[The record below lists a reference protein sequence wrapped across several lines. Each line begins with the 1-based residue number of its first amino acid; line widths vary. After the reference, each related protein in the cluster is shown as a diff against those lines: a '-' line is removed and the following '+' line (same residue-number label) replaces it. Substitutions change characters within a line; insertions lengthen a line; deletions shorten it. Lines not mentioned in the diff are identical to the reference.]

1 MTEDHPLSDREIEVL
16 QYVAAGLTNRE
27 IAQKLTIS
35 HNTVK
40 VHLSNIFEK
49 IGVAS
54 RTEATV
60 YAIEHRIVD
69 VPGGENGT
77 SGQQTGLLSLFR
89 QVKWYWLAIGALLLV
104 FLIAILTRALFP
116 APTPPQTAT
125 ADVAER
131 WKELA
136 PMPEARQGMAAVAFD
151 GNIYTLAG
159 EGPEGV
165 SGSVFRY
172 LPDEDRWETLSEK
185 PTPVTD
191 VEGVVIGEKIY
202 VPGGE
207 TADGKP
213 TDILEIY
220 DPRQDTW
227 EIGAPLPKA
236 LSAYALAD
244 FEGKMYLFGGWD
256 GEGAVNTV
264 WIYEPENHKWRLGE
278 NSPNEH
284 FNSDAMTLGNK
295 IFLSFIISNMNRT
308 LRDVL
313 SFSPSGNRLGDS
325 WDHET
330 NFETI
335 NQDFKFIS
343 VANNIFIITNE
354 IRNKKNYLTPIVY
367 NSTNDSWVWL
377 ESISIDICN
386 PNLVSINNKIHII
399 GILDDTNNLKPIHYS
414 FQAIYSISIPILP

>member
-1 MTEDHPLSDREIEVL
+1 MTKINALSEREIEVL

-49 IGVAS
+49 INVAS

-69 VPGGENGT
+69 VPGGE
-77 SGQQTGLLSLFR
+77 SGQQTGALFFLR

-125 ADVAER
+125 DDVAER

-185 PTPVTD
+185 PTPVKD

-202 VPGGE
+202 IPGGE

-213 TDILEIY
+213 TNILEIY

-227 EIGAPLPKA
+227 ETGTPLPQA
-236 LSAYALAD
+236 LSDYALISH
-244 FEGKMYLFGGWD
+244 EGKLILCGGWD
-256 GEGAVNTV
+256 GEGTEDIC
-264 WIYEPENHKWRLGE
+264 WIYELTTNEWDEGPKLSEAQAGIEAVKMNNEVLIFSGNNPHNQKGTIQIINLYSDSDEWILQPEQPSLPEELSIYSVQNI
-278 NSPNEH
+278 
-284 FNSDAMTLGNK
+284 GN
-295 IFLSFIISNMNRT
+295 FVFIIGQLKNES
-308 LRDVL
+308 
-313 SFSPSGNRLGDS
+313 
-325 WDHET
+325 
-330 NFETI
+330 
-335 NQDFKFIS
+335 S
-343 VANNIFIITNE
+343 VIL
-354 IRNKKNYLTPIVY
+354 NY
-367 NSTNDSWVWL
+367 
-377 ESISIDICN
+377 N
-386 PNLVSINNKIHII
+386 PNKNSWSSLYNDNSIE
-399 GILDDTNNLKPIHYS
+399 
-414 FQAIYSISIPILP
+414 IYSDLAVTSLDGNLILLGGKSKNDQLQKSHWQYNAVYIISIPLINQ